1 MFTPQH
7 RKQWS
12 ASASGKGKNTVADT
26 AVRSNVWPRQDW
38 LAAGEG
44 EGDEGDDEAVVW
56 RRFREAGM
64 LDEAELH
71 RKDREGLLLRISELE
86 KELREYQH
94 NMGLILIEKNE
105 CSARIEELTQGL
117 EETEEILKREQS
129 ARLIAMSEFERR
141 EDSLKKALAL
151 EKQCVADLENAF
163 REVQF
168 EIDGVKSNADK
179 KLEEARSLEA
189 SLESKKLET
198 ERKMH
203 QVEAK
208 LAEASRKCSQADRR
222 LEDAEIMEKKLHK
235 EKLLFETER
244 QLSEK
249 NLSEKEAN
257 LLAWERKLEETQ
269 KRNFDRQESLNDR
282 EDRINEREWAWNKK
296 QEELEEIRRQTEA
309 TSNSVKAKE
318 EDVDNRL
325 QALSE
330 KEKDLESR
338 VVSQEVKERAFVRRE
353 ENISYR
359 ELELEKKMH
368 KLKEMEAD
376 LDAKS
381 RVLKNWEA
389 SVKEDEKKINVG
401 RQKLDK
407 DLKEF
412 SALRSELE
420 ILKESLE
427 QEKLRISRDE
437 ERLRV
442 THEEKEMHLVLTSQ
456 LEQERDKQKAL
467 NCSLSKELEELRVQ
481 KESFERQWELLD
493 DKRNALN
500 EERERLEK
508 EFKTKEENLNMR
520 FQGESSKFE
529 EFLTN
534 REKELQELERTIQ
547 ERQESEGRQIES
559 LRASI
564 LSEKELILNEKQ
576 QLESDRL
583 ELAKDIDNLRALSAQ
598 IKGQREQLIR
608 ERDSL
613 YSLAEAHKS
622 CKSCGVELFNDSE
635 LQTPRLEPPKASAT
649 TPEAG
654 SSGIHLALLQKCSD
668 LFNLSPG
675 KRIEEIPD
683 SKGVNKAENKISE
696 GNAISENVEGESE
709 KTSQQKRRGKGKSV
723 KRTHS
728 VTDVM
733 KESKGAIGEDIE
745 GSKGRKRMLKEP
757 VVEESEGY
765 SESASLGGGR
775 RKRRQTAGP
784 MVQTPGE
791 KRYNFRRSTIVASQ
805 VTREESKGLE
815 HSKPADS
822 ELRST
827 GGDGDEISK
836 PDNAGE
842 VQQTVHHNVTQ
853 PDVEGTTQ
861 VPVEAIPEQ
870 MEEEIVAVEEKMV
883 LDGVAEATV
892 EGSEFADPTLSGEE
906 SEQDEEEDKAN
917 KSISKKIWDFL
928 IS

>member
-1 MFTPQH
+1 
-7 RKQWS
+7 
-12 ASASGKGKNTVADT
+12 
-26 AVRSNVWPRQDW
+26 
-38 LAAGEG
+38 
-44 EGDEGDDEAVVW
+44 
-56 RRFREAGM
+56 
-64 LDEAELH
+64 
-71 RKDREGLLLRISELE
+71 
-86 KELREYQH
+86 
-94 NMGLILIEKNE
+94 
-105 CSARIEELTQGL
+105 
-117 EETEEILKREQS
+117 
-129 ARLIAMSEFERR
+129 
-141 EDSLKKALAL
+141 
-151 EKQCVADLENAF
+151 
-163 REVQF
+163 
-168 EIDGVKSNADK
+168 
-179 KLEEARSLEA
+179 
-189 SLESKKLET
+189 
-198 ERKMH
+198 
-203 QVEAK
+203 
-208 LAEASRKCSQADRR
+208 
-222 LEDAEIMEKKLHK
+222 
-235 EKLLFETER
+235 
-244 QLSEK
+244 
-249 NLSEKEAN
+249 
-257 LLAWERKLEETQ
+257 
-269 KRNFDRQESLNDR
+269 
-282 EDRINEREWAWNKK
+282 
-296 QEELEEIRRQTEA
+296 
-309 TSNSVKAKE
+309 
-318 EDVDNRL
+318 
-325 QALSE
+325 
-330 KEKDLESR
+330 
-338 VVSQEVKERAFVRRE
+338 
-353 ENISYR
+353 
-359 ELELEKKMH
+359 MH

-427 QEKLRISRDE
+427 EEKLRISRNE

-493 DKRNALN
+493 DKRNALH
-500 EERERLEK
+500 EERDRLEK

-529 EFLTN
+529 ELTN

-564 LSEKELILNEKQ
+564 LNEKELILNEKQ

-622 CKSCGVELFNDSE
+622 CKSCGVELLNDSE

-654 SSGIHLALLQKCSD
+654 SSGTRLALLQKCSD
-668 LFNLSPG
+668 LFNPSPG
-675 KRIEEIPD
+675 KRIEETPA
-683 SKGVNKAENKISE
+683 SKGVNKAENEISE
-696 GNAISENVEGESE
+696 GNAISENVEGQSE

-723 KRTHS
+723 KRTHA
-728 VTDVM
+728 VMDVM
-733 KESKGAIGEDIE
+733 KESKGIIGEDIE

-775 RKRRQTAGP
+775 RKRRQTVGP

-791 KRYNFRRSTIVASQ
+791 KRYNFRRST
-805 VTREESKGLE
+805 
-815 HSKPADS
+815 
-822 ELRST
+822 
-827 GGDGDEISK
+827 
-836 PDNAGE
+836 
-842 VQQTVHHNVTQ
+842 
-853 PDVEGTTQ
+853 
-861 VPVEAIPEQ
+861 
-870 MEEEIVAVEEKMV
+870 M
-883 LDGVAEATV
+883 
-892 EGSEFADPTLSGEE
+892 
-906 SEQDEEEDKAN
+906 
-917 KSISKKIWDFL
+917 
-928 IS
+928 